1 MIVALYVLVG
11 FPAVGLL
18 AVALVLAGLMV
29 SDIQYPKV
37 RNTITLAVVGA
48 LLLLILLLYAIG
60 TSYWIISAVLLLLS
74 IVYVLNPLYRRYF
87 R

>member
-1 MIVALYVLVG
+1 MIVALYILAG
-11 FPAVGLL
+11 LPAAGLL

-29 SDIQYPKV
+29 SDIKYPKV

-60 TSYWIISAVLLLLS
+60 TSYWIISAILLLLS